1 MKNQSITCA
10 VEGDSARPQND
21 RGDKTRINVVLI
33 SGLFGLAAAAI
44 MYSDAVSKGDQ
55 YLQDSLWI
63 IMIAV
68 VLGAVSLAVG
78 LYLYLRPNKN

>member
-1 MKNQSITCA
+1 M
-10 VEGDSARPQND
+10 EGDSSGPQKD
-21 RGDKTRINVVLI
+21 HEDKTRINVVLI

-63 IMIAV
+63 IVGAT

-78 LYLYLRPNKN
+78 LYLYLRPNKK